1 MAIGFGKQ
9 VWPVVSVRREGYR
22 CKSQMH
28 LMLLLKL
35 KLKLK
40 LGVLTVVESEG
51 RQDRGHTEPAREQRV
66 MNRLLLGSDAGAQGM
81 YIGT

>member
-9 VWPVVSVRREGYR
+9 VWSVVSVRREGCR

-35 KLKLK
+35 KL
-40 LGVLTVVESEG
+40 GV
-51 RQDRGHTEPAREQRV
+51 
-66 MNRLLLGSDAGAQGM
+66 
-81 YIGT
+81 